1 MKNLKLFKSGFCE
14 KLKLLLIPIGLLIG
28 SLTSQT
34 WANETKVVGVT
45 LPTNNT
51 YTVKMNVQRD
61 NWSADGGWTQPTLTK
76 AGLTF
81 EGKQLYVGSYETSN
95 GWVKVFQFQT
105 YDGNTQKYS
114 KEMWNWNNNES
125 NKANH
130 FNKWVYDW
138 DGGSSCSQYQTGS
151 DNSIYNI
158 NTSKLYFDASG
169 WEQTNIRVVVGH
181 VSMQKYRDMSL
192 VPGTQL
198 YYNNNLDSWNDAM
211 GFGIV
216 GGENGETRIGDGR
229 EYGKWMTDISAHAY
243 EYTGLRHYGLNNNGD
258 NVCYLVVNNGKS
270 GEYPDVYYNANYL
283 TYLNNTQTYNTVV
296 KAAGGSYTSA
306 NSKATINISS
316 YELTSQG
323 GTTAR
328 TPELSTSESSETVSA
343 CRTATTRLQVGT
355 PATGYQFDGWYTDAT
370 GGSLISDRSDYTY
383 YPTSAN
389 TYYAR
394 FSEKTFSV
402 TFTSGEHGRVTTPSS
417 SPQTVGQVTGLSINA
432 SADPGYYFSGWTVT
446 SGTATFGNASSA
458 STKVYPSEGATIK
471 ANFLPIWRIA
481 CSDDESDTDSKQI
494 TNITT
499 SAGVMTSG
507 YIDVTLAGNTEYNF
521 KVFQKSTNAWWG
533 NNTGEVVKITYDNQ
547 TYRTLSSEEGDDQ
560 TFRTAAPGTYRFTWD
575 VANSRVTITYPT
587 SYKVTYDANG
597 GSGVAPTD
605 ANYYASGATVTVK
618 GAGSLTKTG
627 YAALAYWTAAEGGG
641 TEYAITTGTF
651 SITANKTLYAKW
663 AQNITLNQN
672 GADESGSTSL
682 SATYKATLSTVGLET
697 PKKIGYA
704 FAGWATAASDGT
716 VVINPDGTVNTVASW
731 TDSDKKW
738 IHNAASTLYAKWAED
753 NNTFTNAKK
762 NGDWS
767 DAGNWSA
774 GVVPTNSYAAVQL
787 SGELNVSSYIHVGS
801 MDLTA
806 SGAKLTIQA
815 GGTLEVAGAITN
827 TDPDKL
833 VIQTGNEGQ
842 GALIYDITKTA
853 PYATV
858 SMTTKNAAGSHYQ
871 YIASPVGGVS
881 VADVFSGKGAYT
893 YVWKEGAGWERR
905 GYYDEIAAFEPIALK
920 GKGSC
925 SFVGQLYPGTT
936 SLSLSYT
943 ATPKNAEAQGVNML
957 ANALTAPIK
966 IAAMTISGSLDGSV
980 HVWNNGTWDHYAVA
994 SAGENVIPAMQVY
1007 AILASSSGSVSF
1019 DYTTAVRGASNKNA
1033 ALKAPKRITSDIPEH
1048 LTISVRT
1055 NERDIDLQLYEDE
1068 MFTNEIDKG
1077 WEAIYMEGDGR
1088 FGELYALADEKM
1100 SILATPDL
1108 EGTIL
1113 GFAPGETSDYTISF
1127 NGDGKGYY
1135 LNDMKELKSTLI
1147 SEGNTYMFSPDE
1159 STNATRFVISRT
1171 PIHKVPTGTENV
1183 SAGTNA
1189 RKQMINGVLYII
1201 RDGRIYNAEGALVK

>member
-28 SLTSQT
+28 SLTMQAWST
-34 WANETKVVGVT
+34 EYKRIYFDKSRWNGDNATIWARAFK
-45 LPTNNT
+45 
-51 YTVKMNVQRD
+51 
-61 NWSADGGWTQPTLTK
+61 SADNSQKFDYKFVNVYSGDIMYLDVDTQYDKIVFVRNNASATAISWSGDAFWGKTGDLTI
-76 AGLTF
+76 ADGN
-81 EGKQLYVGSYETSN
+81 LYILSDYKNNYSN
-95 GWVKVFQFQT
+95 GWWTTTMPIRGGTMYLDNSYLNWTPAGTQEESKDNIQFFHGNNSYDYT
-105 YDGNTQKYS
+105 YVETDMANITNTLLYYTNVGGPSIASYVRFAKAQYTSGGFNDDNVPTYATGTYCSEGYTFSSGDLYIFTTNADGSTITPHYQ
-114 KEMWNWNNNES
+114 
-125 NKANH
+125 
-130 FNKWVYDW
+130 
-138 DGGSSCSQYQTGS
+138 DGGYTAMNKTITLAAKIKATGS
-151 DNSIYNI
+151 DSYVAG
-158 NTSKLYFDASG
+158 TSKGQLGASSYTFSNYNTCTTTSGNASVVAVGGTSGTFSAGYTANTTLTVSSVNGNYTFKGWFDADGNKLSDNTTYEG
-169 WEQTNIRVVVGH
+169 
-181 VSMQKYRDMSL
+181 YRPKSTTT
-192 VPGTQL
+192 V
-198 YYNNNLDSWNDAM
+198 Y
-211 GFGIV
+211 
-216 GGENGETRIGDGR
+216 
-229 EYGKWMTDISAHAY
+229 AY
-243 EYTGLRHYGLNNNGD
+243 FEE
-258 NVCYLVVNNGKS
+258 K
-270 GEYPDVYYNANYL
+270 
-283 TYLNNTQTYNTVV
+283 TYNVTAVASP
-296 KAAGGSYTSA
+296 AAGGSVT
-306 NSKATINISS
+306 
-316 YELTSQG
+316 
-323 GTTAR
+323 
-328 TPELSTSESSETVSA
+328 
-343 CRTATTRLQVGT
+343 
-355 PATGYQFDGWYTDAT
+355 
-370 GGSLISDRSDYTY
+370 
-383 YPTSAN
+383 PTSA
-389 TYYAR
+389 TA
-394 FSEKTFSV
+394 F
-402 TFTSGEHGRVTTPSS
+402 GRVS
-417 SPQTVGQVTGLSINA
+417 GGAIAA
-432 SADPGYYFSGWTVT
+432 SYNEGYYFTGWSGG
-446 SGTATFGNASSA
+446 SGTYGNAS
-458 STKVYPSEGATIK
+458 E
-471 ANFLPIWRIA
+471 
-481 CSDDESDTDSKQI
+481 
-494 TNITT
+494 
-499 SAGVMTSG
+499 
-507 YIDVTLAGNTEYNF
+507 
-521 KVFQKSTNAWWG
+521 
-533 NNTGEVVKITYDNQ
+533 NNTTFTPSADNQ
-547 TYRTLSSEEGDDQ
+547 TVTANFGYTWCVKGDFPNEEPFSVEHLLEHVGKNASNKDTCCLEITLPANTTFDFKIFARDYSTWWSCSSHEAKTVYTYTSHGPHTCYNDNENKNM
-560 TFRTAAPGTYRFTWD
+560 TITTAGAGTYKFAWNITDRLL
-575 VANSRVTITYPT
+575 TIYYPT

-597 GSGVAPTD
+597 GSGDAPTD
-605 ANYYASGATVTVK
+605 DDYYASGATVTVK

-682 SATYKATLSTVGLET
+682 SATYKATLSTAGLEN

-716 VVINPDGTVNTVASW
+716 IVINPDGTVNTVASW

-738 IHNAASTLYAKWAED
+738 IHDAATTLYATWVAD
-753 NNTFTNAKK
+753 NNTFTNAKN
-762 NGDWS
+762 NGDWN
-767 DAGNWSA
+767 DPDNWSA

-827 TDPDKL
+827 TNPDKL

-842 GALIYDITKTA
+842 GALIYDITQTA
-853 PYATV
+853 PHAIV
-858 SMTTKNAAGSHYQ
+858 NMTTKNAAGSHYQ
-871 YIASPVGGVS
+871 YIASPIGGVS

-893 YVWKEGAGWERR
+893 YVWKEGIGWERR
-905 GYYDEIAAFEPIALK
+905 GYYDDIAAFEPIALK

-925 SFVGQLYPGTT
+925 SFVGQLYPSTT

-943 ATPKNAEAQGVNML
+943 GTPTNADAQGVNML

-966 IAAMTISGSLDGSV
+966 IAAMTISGSSDGSV

-1033 ALKAPKRITSDIPEH
+1033 ALKAPKRIASDIPEH
-1048 LTISVRT
+1048 ITISVRT

-1088 FGELYALADEKM
+1088 FGELYAQADEKM

-1189 RKQMINGVLYII
+1189 RKQMINGTLYII